1 MGEDLQHVNKLMD
14 KFLKFLT
21 IQGVKDRLQVLNPNI
36 VIDQV
41 QDITE
46 KYQKFY
52 NVQFTG
58 KIKLNLYM
66 HLALMIERVLLNP
79 SSEANSQYSFKDEQ
93 GKQFKSISNTIFKPI
108 ELKYNI
114 KVNDFEISLIY
125 ELLKDYI
132 Y

>member
-1 MGEDLQHVNKLMD
+1 
-14 KFLKFLT
+14 
-21 IQGVKDRLQVLNPNI
+21 
-36 VIDQV
+36 
-41 QDITE
+41 
-46 KYQKFY
+46 
-52 NVQFTG
+52 
-58 KIKLNLYM
+58 M

-93 GKQFKSISNTIFKPI
+93 CKQFKSISNTIFKPI